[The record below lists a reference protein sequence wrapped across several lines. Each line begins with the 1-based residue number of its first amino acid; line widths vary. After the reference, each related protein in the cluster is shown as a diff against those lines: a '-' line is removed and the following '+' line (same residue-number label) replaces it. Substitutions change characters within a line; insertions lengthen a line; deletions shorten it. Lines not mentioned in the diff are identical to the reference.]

1 MKKLYDNYY
10 KIEDDKPVR
19 EKVFLARIATSIV
32 FILFCLCSMAFAAY
46 GFYSADLSS
55 SSNTITT
62 ASYYLDISVN
72 TVSQGQTKATTEI
85 QATSSGIYELDVGT
99 YKLALSKPN
108 DPSMAS
114 TGFASVSLYSV
125 ADSSKVQTFYT
136 KPIGKMLVR
145 DDEGEPVINENGEY
159 TFTECNSRE
168 FTVEV
173 KEKVHLSVVACWGS
187 YSGEGLDHK
196 TPITFGTASQAEQNS
211 ENYTENKTENNSENG
226 NETEPNTEN
235 KTETG
240 TEDITDTNTEEKSED
255 EALPEQNADES
266 QNTENQ
272 QETES

>member
-62 ASYYLDISVN
+62 ASYYLDISVT

-85 QATSSGIYELDVGT
+85 GATSSGIYELDVGT
-99 YKLALSKPN
+99 YKLTLSKPN

-145 DDEGEPVINENGEY
+145 DDKGEPVIDKNGEY

-173 KEKVHLSVVACWGS
+173 KEKAHLSVVACWGS
-187 YSGEGLDHK
+187 YSGEGLDH
-196 TPITFGTASQAEQNS
+196 TNPITFGTASQAEQNS

-226 NETEPNTEN
+226 NETEPNTE
-235 KTETG
+235 
-240 TEDITDTNTEEKSED
+240 EKIED

>member
-1 MKKLYDNYY
+1 
-10 KIEDDKPVR
+10 
-19 EKVFLARIATSIV
+19 
-32 FILFCLCSMAFAAY
+32 MAFAAY

-173 KEKVHLSVVACWGS
+173 KEKVHLSVVACWGQ